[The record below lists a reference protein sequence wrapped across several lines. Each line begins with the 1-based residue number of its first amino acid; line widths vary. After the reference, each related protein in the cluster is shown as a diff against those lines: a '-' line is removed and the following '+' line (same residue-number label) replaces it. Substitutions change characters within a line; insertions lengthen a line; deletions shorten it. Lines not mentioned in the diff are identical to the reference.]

1 MAITFSPRPPRP
13 WPQGCWPTDR
23 QRLLI
28 KACLLA
34 DEDDARRAWAAWQ
47 DDTPLSMIDAAS
59 NHLLPLMLPR
69 LDAWGAFRAERRRIL
84 GLVRYHWL
92 RQQLLRR
99 GLESVVGALESA
111 GVVAVLLKG
120 AALSAGTY
128 RDGLRPMNDLD
139 VLVRRDQSDPAIAA
153 LLSAGWRSRFA
164 DPGRSAGVVHA
175 CVFNHAS
182 GIELDLHF
190 SPFHERPITSADFRD
205 VAALGQRVPIGS
217 RATLVP
223 GAADQLVFTCAHG
236 VRYAEVS
243 PCRWLVDA
251 CLLIRRSGA
260 RLDWTRVRRQAVRHG
275 MELPVALTIRFLAD
289 EVGLAIPDEMIRW
302 AAQPRAGILGRIE
315 FAAVSGRPWATHV
328 MWQRLVA
335 KTFLYVRH
343 RRAGVRMPYRD
354 FLPVIAFLDP
364 PFGRRWG
371 EACRAAFA
379 DLRGWL
385 AARLV
390 PRAWVTGRRVTV
402 IGHVAADRLE
412 GFHMP
417 ERWEG
422 RHAFRWSSP
431 TAAIFIDCPPGD
443 YEAAVSLLPLRPW
456 QGDLEHS
463 LRISLNDHPLRI
475 LGFDAGERD
484 GGASDGWR
492 IRVAVERGM
501 FGPHPLQRLS
511 FRCAPWQAATGDER
525 RLGMPVVE
533 VEVSR
538 RAG

>member
-1 MAITFSPRPPRP
+1 MSLFLPRPPRP

-28 KACLLA
+28 RACLLA
-34 DEDDARRAWAAWQ
+34 DEDDARQAWSDWQ

-69 LDAWGAFRAERRRIL
+69 LDAWGAFLGERRRIQ

-99 GLESVVGALESA
+99 GLESVIGALESR
-111 GVVAVLLKG
+111 GIDAVLLKG

-139 VLVRRDQSDPAIAA
+139 ILVRREQSDVAIEA

-164 DPGRSAGVVHA
+164 DPGRSARVVHA

-190 SPFHERPITSADFRD
+190 SPFHERPITSDDFRD
-205 VAALGQRVPIGS
+205 VVALAERVPIGGRS
-217 RATLVP
+217 TLVP
-223 GAADQLVFTCAHG
+223 SAADQLVFTCAHG
-236 VRYAEVS
+236 VRYAEVA

-260 RLDWTRVRRQAVRHG
+260 RLDWTRVRRQAVRYG

-289 EVGLAIPDEMIRW
+289 EVGLTMPEEMIRW
-302 AAQPRAGILGRIE
+302 AARPRAGILRRIE

-328 MWQRLVA
+328 MWQQLVA
-335 KTFLYVRH
+335 KTFLFVRH
-343 RRAGVRMPYRD
+343 RRAGVRMSYRD
-354 FLPVIAFLDP
+354 FLPIIAFLDP
-364 PFGRRWG
+364 PFGKRWG
-371 EACRAAFA
+371 EACRAAVA

-390 PRAWVTGRRVTV
+390 PRVGATGRHVTV
-402 IGHVAADRLE
+402 IGDMRADGLE

-431 TAAIFIDCPPGD
+431 TAAISIDCPPGD
-443 YEAAVSLLPLRPW
+443 YEAAVRLLPLRPW
-456 QGDLEHS
+456 QGDLEDC
-463 LRISLNDHPLRI
+463 LQVSLNDQPLRI
-475 LGFDAGERD
+475 MGFDAGECD
-484 GGASDGWR
+484 GVGSHVWR
-492 IRVAVERGM
+492 IRVAIERGM
-501 FGPHPLQRLS
+501 FGPHRLQRLS
-511 FRCAPWQAATGDER
+511 FRCAPWQAAAGDER
-525 RLGMPVVE
+525 RLGMPVVK
-533 VEVSR
+533 VELLR